1 LILFTLFALFFAV
14 FLLWRR
20 ARIVLAIAGTA
31 TFWLLSAG
39 WLAAPLLDWAQ
50 PDFPSTAG
58 PNAAGPDAAR
68 PDFATRTA
76 FIVLGDGTEHD
87 DNGTLVPKRDALFR
101 IAKAAELYTECKRR
115 KAFCKVIVSGGNPQR
130 HETSEADNYAPYLL
144 RLHVA
149 QTDLLLENTSLNT
162 YQNARNVARMLRGER
177 YDSLMLVTSAYQMP
191 RALLDF
197 ARFGL
202 TPQPVVSN
210 ARHIRFGVLPRYS
223 NLVNAEVALHEL
235 IGIAQF
241 HVYCEIGWF

>member
-20 ARIVLAIAGTA
+20 ARVAVAIAGIA

-50 PDFPSTAG
+50 PSVP
-58 PNAAGPDAAR
+58 PAAQPG
-68 PDFATRTA
+68 FAPRTA

-87 DNGTLVPKRDALFR
+87 DNGVLVPKLDAMFR

-115 KAFCKVIVSGGNPQR
+115 GAVCKVIVSGGNPQR
-130 HETSEADNYAPYLL
+130 HETSEANNYAPYLL

-149 QTDLLLENTSLNT
+149 EADLLLENTSLNT
-162 YQNARNVARMLRGER
+162 YQNARNVAFMLRGER

-210 ARHIRFGVLPRYS
+210 ARHIRFGVLPRLS
-223 NLVNAEVALHEL
+223 NLINTEVALHEL

-241 HVYCEIGWF
+241 HVYCAIGWF